1 VFWRSD
7 SSWKTLVIEG
17 DVFLFIVY
25 LFFFGFLFG
34 LHFLHFFWVCSS
46 GGGSGGFELWVTSG
60 VENFMQTKYGD
71 IEFGFYPKVA
81 PKTVDHI
88 FKLVRLG
95 AYNTNHF
102 FRVIFQPPISPIAW
116 NSSVV
121 VAWWWVTNTNCNRL
135 QP

>member
-1 VFWRSD
+1 
-7 SSWKTLVIEG
+7 
-17 DVFLFIVY
+17 
-25 LFFFGFLFG
+25 
-34 LHFLHFFWVCSS
+34 LHFFWVCSS

-60 VENFMQTKYGD
+60 VKKFMQTKYGD

-121 VAWWWVTNTNCNRL
+121 VAWWWVTNTNSNRL